1 MNFKVR
7 HFVFHVRE
15 KLTLVNR
22 RTNIRQLGNV
32 RDSKQNKKIE
42 MTKTR
47 RGGYSHG
54 VEPFSTL
61 V

>member
-1 MNFKVR
+1 MNCKVR
-7 HFVFHVRE
+7 HSVFHIRE

-42 MTKTR
+42 VTKTR
-47 RGGYSHG
+47 RGGYSQG
-54 VEPFSTL
+54 VEPFSIL